1 MKQGTGGLK
10 NHMKFK
16 HKHENA
22 ILLDEEYP
30 PSPGPHYSPQRAAV
44 AAVQANPA
52 ARKKPRH
59 EVEVEKR
66 SKEKHLMEM
75 WSVARKEIADLRKEL
90 KGESDEDAIKDLE
103 KDIRLLRKRKADYEE
118 QMGMNDDRVEL

>member
-22 ILLDEEYP
+22 ILLGEEYP
-30 PSPGPHYSPQRAAV
+30 PSPGSHYSPQRAAV
-44 AAVQANPA
+44 AAMANPA

-75 WSVARKEIADLRKEL
+75 WSVTRKEITDLRKEL

-118 QMGMNDDRVEL
+118 QMGMSDDRVEL